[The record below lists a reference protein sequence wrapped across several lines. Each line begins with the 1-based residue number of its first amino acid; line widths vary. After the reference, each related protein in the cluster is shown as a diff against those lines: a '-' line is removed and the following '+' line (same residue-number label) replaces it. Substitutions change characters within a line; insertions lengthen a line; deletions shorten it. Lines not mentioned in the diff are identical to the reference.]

1 MAPAAFRLSPQQER
15 AWQQIAKGIPA
26 TAQLCVR
33 IRGECDGA
41 KLARSITSVVSNH
54 EILRTVL
61 RRQSGVKLPFQ
72 VILNEPRIVFQST
85 AFEAAD
91 FERVLRIERE
101 NARGGE
107 QDSGFRVLLLEVN
120 GAEHLLV
127 LTLPSFLGDTATL
140 RNIARE
146 IGLTYSGHANND
158 DVMQYADLVE
168 WQNEMLASDETKPGR
183 KFWIDTC
190 RAIDFPSLEKVAL
203 PFETKETASF
213 SPEVLSLTAP
223 EKLSSELGKSAASTV
238 AQDHALLSAWVMLLS
253 RLNAETTII
262 LGCEFDGRRYEELAS
277 AFGPLARNFPLGFA
291 LDAQATFRSAAA
303 KAGSVIEEAR
313 NWQEAFSWTQI
324 VDGESPDLP
333 LSFSSVDLGEGEQF
347 GELSFEP
354 ERMHVLAERFKL
366 RLVVVR
372 RGPRVGLEFHYDGA
386 RLERGMVERIAGW
399 YQNLLAAGLANAEAK
414 VSELPLLSEAE
425 RQQLLVE
432 WNKTAAEYPAAK
444 CLHQLFEVQAE
455 RTPERV
461 AVRCGELAFTYQ
473 QLNARANQLA
483 HYLRRQGVGPDKLV
497 GLCLERSAE
506 TMVAVLAILKA
517 GGAYVPL
524 NPDNPPARLRQQM
537 EGAVVVLTQSKLSLQ
552 VPEFP
557 GAKLVLDAEPK
568 PWVGEPT
575 SNPSC
580 TTTPENLVYVLY
592 TSGSTG
598 VPKGVAVRHRNL
610 VNYAD
615 FISKRLEAAKHSEG
629 LQFATVSTLG
639 ADLGNTCIYPSLIS
653 GGTLHV
659 IGYET
664 ATDGVRFGEYAAK
677 YGIDVLKIVPSH
689 MAALLQTQSEAEQAK
704 KLLPRKYLVFGG
716 ETLTAKLLE
725 KIEALPSS
733 CEVLNHYGPTET
745 TVGSLTLTLKSYGW
759 KSNRLSSIPI
769 GRPIQNTQVYVLDQN
784 LQPVPVGVRG
794 ELYIAG
800 AGVTAGYLNQAE
812 KTAERFIENPYST
825 DGTCKMYR
833 TGDLARYL
841 EGGEIEFLGRGDDQV
856 KVRGFRI
863 ELGEIEAALARYAG
877 VKQALVLARE
887 NEQGDK
893 RLLGYAVV
901 QGSNVTGE
909 QLRDYLKQEVPD
921 YMVPQAIAVLAKFPL
936 TPNGK
941 IDRQALPEPLAAQRT
956 SITAP
961 RDETEAALAKI
972 WRKVLHNEAIGV
984 TDNFFDVGG
993 HSLLAVQLMA
1003 AIAKETGHEIPLT
1016 ALFRAPTIESMA
1028 KLLRDGN
1035 EAQSDPIV
1043 MPVQAGDG
1051 VPFFAVASPGTTAL
1065 GYAALA
1071 KAMGTTQVV
1080 YKLQSRRRVAPPNS
1094 PISLTD
1100 MRSLALA
1107 YIEGMRS
1114 IQPSG
1119 PYYLGGMCAGAHI
1132 AEQMILEL
1140 EAQGET
1146 VGLFAVFDTWV
1157 LQNAYVRWL
1166 WRIHYYHQRT
1176 RQLLRSGARRRLKSL
1191 TRSLRRTLDRILHP
1205 FSLPPVTPWQRAYWP
1220 GRDFSNP
1227 RFDAPVALFKRPRQ
1241 PFYYVKDTT
1250 MGWGSRS
1257 RGGVEI
1263 HLIDVPHSMLR
1274 LPYVRELASLLRE
1287 SLSRATSNSPH
1298 RDRIWRILDDNVA
1311 RSKTIDVQT

>member
-1 MAPAAFRLSPQQER
+1 MSEQATGFWLSPQQKLGWKLTSEVLHADSR
-15 AWQQIAKGIPA
+15 ALCRISIHGKVDVDRMRASLCQI
-26 TAQLCVR
+26 
-33 IRGECDGA
+33 
-41 KLARSITSVVSNH
+41 VSRH
-54 EILRTVL
+54 ESLRTVF
-61 RRQSGVKLPFQ
+61 RRQPGMKFPFQ
-72 VILNEPRIVFQST
+72 VVLESQEPTWEEIDLADRSKAERGIEIDLLLAREKQV
-85 AFEAAD
+85 AAD
-91 FERVLRIERE
+91 
-101 NARGGE
+101 
-107 QDSGFRVLLLEVN
+107 
-120 GAEHLLV
+120 AEHSTVVRAFLV
-127 LTLPSFLGDTATL
+127 
-140 RNIARE
+140 RE
-146 IGLTYSGHANND
+146 EPLTYS
-158 DVMQYADLVE
+158 LV
-168 WQNEMLASDETKPGR
+168 L
-183 KFWIDTC
+183 
-190 RAIDFPSLEKVAL
+190 
-203 PFETKETASF
+203 SF
-213 SPEVLSLTAP
+213 SSLCADAHSLPAIFRELCALYSGQSDLPDPFRYVQFAQWQLDLLESEEDDARKARAFWEKIGAAISPILLPGEKQAGAVFTPDQVCVELDANSAGKVLRASAP
-223 EKLSSELGKSAASTV
+223 NL
-238 AQDHALLSAWVMLLS
+238 LLSAWAAVVARVSQQNSVVLHVEAPG
-253 RLNAETTII
+253 R
-262 LGCEFDGRRYEELAS
+262 EFEELENAVGS
-277 AFGPLARNFPLGFA
+277 FARMLPVSIPVESHFSFA
-291 LDAQATFRSAAA
+291 DVCRRTSESL
-303 KAGSVIEEAR
+303 
-313 NWQEAFSWTQI
+313 QEAIGIQEF
-324 VDGESPDLP
+324 LP
-333 LSFSSVDLGEGEQF
+333 LDTVDHDGASFSYYDLGETEQAGEAQF
-347 GELSFEP
+347 QLDRLEII
-354 ERMHVLAERFKL
+354 AERFKL

-941 IDRQALPEPLAAQRT
+941 IDRQALPEPQAAQRT

>member
-1 MAPAAFRLSPQQER
+1 MSEQATGFWLSPQQKLGWKLTSEVLHADSR
-15 AWQQIAKGIPA
+15 ALCRISIHGKVDVDRMRASLCQI
-26 TAQLCVR
+26 
-33 IRGECDGA
+33 
-41 KLARSITSVVSNH
+41 VSRH
-54 EILRTVL
+54 ESLRTVF
-61 RRQSGVKLPFQ
+61 RRQPGMKFPFQ
-72 VILNEPRIVFQST
+72 VVLESQEPTWEEIDLADRSKAERGIEIDLLLAREKQV
-85 AFEAAD
+85 AAD
-91 FERVLRIERE
+91 
-101 NARGGE
+101 
-107 QDSGFRVLLLEVN
+107 
-120 GAEHLLV
+120 AEHSTVVRAFLV
-127 LTLPSFLGDTATL
+127 
-140 RNIARE
+140 RE
-146 IGLTYSGHANND
+146 EPLTYS
-158 DVMQYADLVE
+158 LV
-168 WQNEMLASDETKPGR
+168 L
-183 KFWIDTC
+183 
-190 RAIDFPSLEKVAL
+190 
-203 PFETKETASF
+203 SF
-213 SPEVLSLTAP
+213 SSLCADAHSLPAIFRELCALYSGQSDLPDPFRYVQFAQWQLDLLESEEDDARKARAFWEKIGAAISPILLPGEKQAGAVFTPDQVCVELDANSAGKVLRASAP
-223 EKLSSELGKSAASTV
+223 NL
-238 AQDHALLSAWVMLLS
+238 LLSAWAAVVARVSQQNSVVLHVEAPG
-253 RLNAETTII
+253 R
-262 LGCEFDGRRYEELAS
+262 EFEELENAVGS
-277 AFGPLARNFPLGFA
+277 FARMLPVSIPVESHFSFA
-291 LDAQATFRSAAA
+291 DVCRRTSESL
-303 KAGSVIEEAR
+303 
-313 NWQEAFSWTQI
+313 QEAIGIQEF
-324 VDGESPDLP
+324 LP
-333 LSFSSVDLGEGEQF
+333 LDTVDHDGASFSYYDLGETEQAGEAQF
-347 GELSFEP
+347 QLD
-354 ERMHVLAERFKL
+354 RLQIIAEHFKL

-794 ELYIAG
+794 ELYIA
-800 AGVTAGYLNQAE
+800 
-812 KTAERFIENPYST
+812 
-825 DGTCKMYR
+825 
-833 TGDLARYL
+833 
-841 EGGEIEFLGRGDDQV
+841 
-856 KVRGFRI
+856 
-863 ELGEIEAALARYAG
+863 EL
-877 VKQALVLARE
+877 V
-887 NEQGDK
+887 
-893 RLLGYAVV
+893 
-901 QGSNVTGE
+901 
-909 QLRDYLKQEVPD
+909 
-921 YMVPQAIAVLAKFPL
+921 
-936 TPNGK
+936 
-941 IDRQALPEPLAAQRT
+941 
-956 SITAP
+956 
-961 RDETEAALAKI
+961 
-972 WRKVLHNEAIGV
+972 
-984 TDNFFDVGG
+984 
-993 HSLLAVQLMA
+993 
-1003 AIAKETGHEIPLT
+1003 
-1016 ALFRAPTIESMA
+1016 
-1028 KLLRDGN
+1028 
-1035 EAQSDPIV
+1035 
-1043 MPVQAGDG
+1043 
-1051 VPFFAVASPGTTAL
+1051 
-1065 GYAALA
+1065 
-1071 KAMGTTQVV
+1071 
-1080 YKLQSRRRVAPPNS
+1080 
-1094 PISLTD
+1094 
-1100 MRSLALA
+1100 
-1107 YIEGMRS
+1107 
-1114 IQPSG
+1114 
-1119 PYYLGGMCAGAHI
+1119 
-1132 AEQMILEL
+1132 
-1140 EAQGET
+1140 
-1146 VGLFAVFDTWV
+1146 
-1157 LQNAYVRWL
+1157 
-1166 WRIHYYHQRT
+1166 
-1176 RQLLRSGARRRLKSL
+1176 
-1191 TRSLRRTLDRILHP
+1191 
-1205 FSLPPVTPWQRAYWP
+1205 
-1220 GRDFSNP
+1220 
-1227 RFDAPVALFKRPRQ
+1227 
-1241 PFYYVKDTT
+1241 
-1250 MGWGSRS
+1250 
-1257 RGGVEI
+1257 
-1263 HLIDVPHSMLR
+1263 
-1274 LPYVRELASLLRE
+1274 
-1287 SLSRATSNSPH
+1287 
-1298 RDRIWRILDDNVA
+1298 
-1311 RSKTIDVQT
+1311 

>member
-1 MAPAAFRLSPQQER
+1 MSEQATGFWLSPQQKLGWKLTSEVLHADSR
-15 AWQQIAKGIPA
+15 ALCRISIHGKVDVDRMRASLCQI
-26 TAQLCVR
+26 
-33 IRGECDGA
+33 
-41 KLARSITSVVSNH
+41 VSRH
-54 EILRTVL
+54 ESLRTVF
-61 RRQSGVKLPFQ
+61 RRQPGMKFPFQ
-72 VILNEPRIVFQST
+72 VVLESQEPTWEEIDLADRSKAERGIEIDLLLAREKQV
-85 AFEAAD
+85 AAD
-91 FERVLRIERE
+91 
-101 NARGGE
+101 
-107 QDSGFRVLLLEVN
+107 
-120 GAEHLLV
+120 AEHSTVVRAFLV
-127 LTLPSFLGDTATL
+127 
-140 RNIARE
+140 RE
-146 IGLTYSGHANND
+146 EPLTYS
-158 DVMQYADLVE
+158 LV
-168 WQNEMLASDETKPGR
+168 L
-183 KFWIDTC
+183 
-190 RAIDFPSLEKVAL
+190 
-203 PFETKETASF
+203 SF
-213 SPEVLSLTAP
+213 SSLCADAHSLPAIFRELCALYSGQSDLPDPFRYVQFAQWQLDLLESEEDDARKARAFWEKIGAAISPILLPGEKQAGAVFTPDQVCVELDANSAGKVLRASAP
-223 EKLSSELGKSAASTV
+223 NL
-238 AQDHALLSAWVMLLS
+238 LLSAWAAVVARVSQQNSVVLHVEAPG
-253 RLNAETTII
+253 R
-262 LGCEFDGRRYEELAS
+262 EFEELENAVGS
-277 AFGPLARNFPLGFA
+277 FARMLPVSIPVESHFSFA
-291 LDAQATFRSAAA
+291 DVCRRTSESL
-303 KAGSVIEEAR
+303 
-313 NWQEAFSWTQI
+313 QEAIGIQEF
-324 VDGESPDLP
+324 LP
-333 LSFSSVDLGEGEQF
+333 LDTVDHDGASFSYYDLGETEQAGEAQF
-347 GELSFEP
+347 QLDRLEII
-354 ERMHVLAERFKL
+354 AERFKL

>member
-1 MAPAAFRLSPQQER
+1 MSEQATGFWLSPQQKLGWKLTSEVLHADSR
-15 AWQQIAKGIPA
+15 AICRISIHGKVDVDRMRSSLRQI
-26 TAQLCVR
+26 
-33 IRGECDGA
+33 
-41 KLARSITSVVSNH
+41 VSRH
-54 EILRTVL
+54 ESLRTVF
-61 RRQSGVKLPFQ
+61 RRQPGMKVPFQ
-72 VILNEPRIVFQST
+72 VVLESQEPAWEEIDLSGRSKAERGIEIDLLLTSEKQVAADAEQST
-85 AFEAAD
+85 VVRAFLVREEPSKYSLVLSFSSLCADAHSLPAIFRELCALYSGQSDLPDPFRYVQFAQWQLDLLESEDDDARKARTFWEKITSAIAPILLPEEKQAGGVFTPDQVCVELDANSAA
-91 FERVLRIERE
+91 EVLR
-101 NARGGE
+101 
-107 QDSGFRVLLLEVN
+107 
-120 GAEHLLV
+120 
-127 LTLPSFLGDTATL
+127 
-140 RNIARE
+140 
-146 IGLTYSGHANND
+146 
-158 DVMQYADLVE
+158 
-168 WQNEMLASDETKPGR
+168 
-183 KFWIDTC
+183 
-190 RAIDFPSLEKVAL
+190 
-203 PFETKETASF
+203 
-213 SPEVLSLTAP
+213 AP
-223 EKLSSELGKSAASTV
+223 EPNL
-238 AQDHALLSAWVMLLS
+238 LLSAWAAVVARVSQQNSLLLHVEAPG
-253 RLNAETTII
+253 R
-262 LGCEFDGRRYEELAS
+262 EFEELENAVGS
-277 AFGPLARNFPLGFA
+277 FARM
-291 LDAQATFRSAAA
+291 
-303 KAGSVIEEAR
+303 
-313 NWQEAFSWTQI
+313 
-324 VDGESPDLP
+324 LP
-333 LSFSSVDLGEGEQF
+333 LSIPVESHFSFADVSRRTSESLQEAIGVQEFLPLDRVDHDGVSFAYYDLGKTEQAGGAQF
-347 GELSFEP
+347 QLD
-354 ERMHVLAERFKL
+354 RLQIIAERFKL

-386 RLERGMVERIAGW
+386 RLDRAVVERIAGW
-399 YQNLLAAGLANAEAK
+399 YQNLLVAGLANAEAK

-425 RQQLLVE
+425 RQQVLVE
-432 WNKTAAEYPAAK
+432 WNNTAAEYPAAK

-461 AVRCGELAFTYQ
+461 AVRCGERAFTYQ

-537 EGAVVVLTQSKLSLQ
+537 EGAVVVLTQSKLSSQ

-557 GAKLVLDAEPK
+557 GAKLVLDGEPK
-568 PWVGEPT
+568 PWTGEPT

-615 FISKRLEAAKHSEG
+615 FIGKRLGAEKHSEG

-639 ADLGNTCIYPSLIS
+639 ADLGNTCIYPSLIT

-689 MAALLQTQSEAEQAK
+689 MAALLQTQSDAEQAK

-725 KIEALPSS
+725 KIAALGSS

-745 TVGSLTLTLKSYGW
+745 TVGSLTLTLQGYGW

-812 KTAERFIENPYST
+812 KTAERFIENPYSSE
-825 DGTCKMYR
+825 GSAKMYR

-863 ELGEIEAALARYAG
+863 ELGEIEAALARHTG

-893 RLLGYAVV
+893 RLMGYAVV

-941 IDRQALPEPLAAQRT
+941 IDRQALPEPQAAQRAH
-956 SITAP
+956 ITAP
-961 RDETEAALAKI
+961 RDEKEAALTKI

-1003 AIAKETGHEIPLT
+1003 AIAKETGHEVPLT
-1016 ALFRAPTIESMA
+1016 ALFRAPTVESMA

-1035 EAQSDPIV
+1035 EPQPDPIV

-1065 GYAALA
+1065 GYVALA
-1071 KAMGTTQVV
+1071 KAMGSTQAV

-1094 PISLTD
+1094 PITLTD

-1114 IQPSG
+1114 VQPSG

-1166 WRIHYYHQRT
+1166 WRLHYYQQRT
-1176 RQLLRSGARRRLKSL
+1176 RQLLRSGGRRRFKSL
-1191 TRSLRRTLDRILHP
+1191 TRSLHRTVDRIIHP
-1205 FSLPPVTPWQRAYWP
+1205 FSLPPETPWQKVYWP
-1220 GRDFSNP
+1220 GKDFSNP

-1241 PFYYVKDTT
+1241 PFYYVKDATL
-1250 MGWGSRS
+1250 GWGSRS

-1263 HLIDVPHSMLR
+1263 HCIDVPHSMLR
-1274 LPYVRELASLLRE
+1274 LPYVRQLASLLRE
-1287 SLSRATSNSPH
+1287 SLSRATSNGPH

-1311 RSKTIDVQT
+1311 PKTIDVQT

>member
-1 MAPAAFRLSPQQER
+1 
-15 AWQQIAKGIPA
+15 
-26 TAQLCVR
+26 
-33 IRGECDGA
+33 
-41 KLARSITSVVSNH
+41 
-54 EILRTVL
+54 
-61 RRQSGVKLPFQ
+61 
-72 VILNEPRIVFQST
+72 
-85 AFEAAD
+85 
-91 FERVLRIERE
+91 
-101 NARGGE
+101 
-107 QDSGFRVLLLEVN
+107 
-120 GAEHLLV
+120 
-127 LTLPSFLGDTATL
+127 
-140 RNIARE
+140 
-146 IGLTYSGHANND
+146 
-158 DVMQYADLVE
+158 
-168 WQNEMLASDETKPGR
+168 
-183 KFWIDTC
+183 
-190 RAIDFPSLEKVAL
+190 
-203 PFETKETASF
+203 
-213 SPEVLSLTAP
+213 
-223 EKLSSELGKSAASTV
+223 
-238 AQDHALLSAWVMLLS
+238 
-253 RLNAETTII
+253 
-262 LGCEFDGRRYEELAS
+262 
-277 AFGPLARNFPLGFA
+277 
-291 LDAQATFRSAAA
+291 
-303 KAGSVIEEAR
+303 
-313 NWQEAFSWTQI
+313 
-324 VDGESPDLP
+324 
-333 LSFSSVDLGEGEQF
+333 
-347 GELSFEP
+347 
-354 ERMHVLAERFKL
+354 
-366 RLVVVR
+366 
-372 RGPRVGLEFHYDGA
+372 
-386 RLERGMVERIAGW
+386 
-399 YQNLLAAGLANAEAK
+399 
-414 VSELPLLSEAE
+414 
-425 RQQLLVE
+425 
-432 WNKTAAEYPAAK
+432 
-444 CLHQLFEVQAE
+444 
-455 RTPERV
+455 
-461 AVRCGELAFTYQ
+461 
-473 QLNARANQLA
+473 
-483 HYLRRQGVGPDKLV
+483 
-497 GLCLERSAE
+497 
-506 TMVAVLAILKA
+506 
-517 GGAYVPL
+517 
-524 NPDNPPARLRQQM
+524 
-537 EGAVVVLTQSKLSLQ
+537 
-552 VPEFP
+552 
-557 GAKLVLDAEPK
+557 
-568 PWVGEPT
+568 
-575 SNPSC
+575 
-580 TTTPENLVYVLY
+580 
-592 TSGSTG
+592 
-598 VPKGVAVRHRNL
+598 
-610 VNYAD
+610 
-615 FISKRLEAAKHSEG
+615 
-629 LQFATVSTLG
+629 
-639 ADLGNTCIYPSLIS
+639 
-653 GGTLHV
+653 
-659 IGYET
+659 
-664 ATDGVRFGEYAAK
+664 
-677 YGIDVLKIVPSH
+677 
-689 MAALLQTQSEAEQAK
+689 
-704 KLLPRKYLVFGG
+704 
-716 ETLTAKLLE
+716 
-725 KIEALPSS
+725 
-733 CEVLNHYGPTET
+733 
-745 TVGSLTLTLKSYGW
+745 
-759 KSNRLSSIPI
+759 
-769 GRPIQNTQVYVLDQN
+769 
-784 LQPVPVGVRG
+784 
-794 ELYIAG
+794 
-800 AGVTAGYLNQAE
+800 
-812 KTAERFIENPYST
+812 
-825 DGTCKMYR
+825 
-833 TGDLARYL
+833 
-841 EGGEIEFLGRGDDQV
+841 
-856 KVRGFRI
+856 
-863 ELGEIEAALARYAG
+863 
-877 VKQALVLARE
+877 
-887 NEQGDK
+887 
-893 RLLGYAVV
+893 
-901 QGSNVTGE
+901 
-909 QLRDYLKQEVPD
+909 VPD